1 MQGGRLELP
10 TAKETRRRYI
20 EAHVSAFN
28 EKEAGVYN
36 AVVKAI
42 RDCETNGNLWL
53 KIEVFLEVGGVDLK
67 FFNLLTQLLR
77 LSGYIV
83 EHNNNKM
90 CVSFLPL
97 NAYQALS
104 VSGAIE
110 RGW

>member
-1 MQGGRLELP
+1 MQQGRLELP

-28 EKEAGVYN
+28 EREAGVYN
-36 AVVKAI
+36 AVVKTI
-42 RDCETNGNLWL
+42 RDCETNGRLWV
-53 KIEVFLEVGGVDLK
+53 KIEVVLEIAGVDLK
-67 FFNLLTQLLR
+67 FFQLLTQLLR

-83 EHNNNKM
+83 EHNNNTM

-104 VSGAIE
+104 ALGVIE
-110 RGW
+110 TGW